1 MISNIVAESFYF
13 LFLALMILIGFS
25 LGLHVM
31 FNHLPENSNVPE
43 YREQANEFFGTLPN
57 SMLTLFYALF
67 ANFPSEVLSLFPDG
81 TLNDC
86 CVS

>member
-1 MISNIVAESFYF
+1 MISNIIAESLYF

-31 FNHLPENSNVPE
+31 FNHLPENSNVSE
-43 YREQANEFFGTLPN
+43 YVEHANESFGTLLN

-67 ANFPSEVLSLFPDG
+67 ANFPTEVLSLFP
-81 TLNDC
+81 
-86 CVS
+86 